1 MSQLIARKLHNF
13 LLLIEAGG
21 LSPTEH
27 KTISDLLFS
36 NLRQFLDSEYG
47 LKARTDSEPESLVE
61 TRINETKEP
70 KQEKR
75 QGMIKEFSLA

>member
-13 LLLIEAGG
+13 LLLIEHGG
-21 LSPTEH
+21 LLPTEH

-47 LKARTDSEPESLVE
+47 LKAKTNSVESVVEARSPEAAM
-61 TRINETKEP
+61 P
-70 KQEKR
+70 KQEKP